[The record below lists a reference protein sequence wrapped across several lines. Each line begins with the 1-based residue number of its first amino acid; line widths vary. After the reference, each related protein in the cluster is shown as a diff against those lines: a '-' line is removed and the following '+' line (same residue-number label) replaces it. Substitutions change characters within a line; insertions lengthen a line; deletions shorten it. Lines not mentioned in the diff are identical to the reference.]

1 MGWIGGEMTEF
12 LMYFTNGLVMGVI
25 NAISA
30 IGVSLIVGIMRVIN
44 FAHGELYIFAGYFS
58 YHLSL
63 TFGLSPILAMPLSVF
78 FIFLMGILM
87 ERLLIRPTYGDE
99 MYSLIITFVLS
110 IVLQNSALLIFGP
123 YPNKPPALISGATHI
138 FGLFHYGN
146 QRLLSF
152 AISIAILLFVFYLI
166 KKTWFGK
173 SVRAI
178 SQDREMAAL
187 MGIDHWRVNM
197 ISFGLGAALAG
208 SAGVIIA
215 PIFPVTPTGS
225 SAISLT
231 AFVVVVLGGMGS
243 LKGCVVG
250 GLILGILENLGAAYI
265 STMYRHIFAFIILIL
280 VLVFRPWGLFGQKT

>member
-1 MGWIGGEMTEF
+1 
-12 LMYFTNGLVMGVI
+12 MYLTNGVVMGVI

-30 IGVSLIVGIMRVIN
+30 IGVSLIVGIMKVVN

-58 YHLSL
+58 YHLSVSL
-63 TFGLSPILAMPLSVF
+63 GLPPLLAMPLSVF
-78 FIFLMGILM
+78 FIFLIGIGM
-87 ERLLIRPTYGDE
+87 ERTLIRPTYGDE

-110 IVLQNSALLIFGP
+110 IVLQNAALLIFGP
-123 YPNKPPALISGATHI
+123 YPNKPPNLLSGATNL

-152 AISIAILLFVFYLI
+152 GISIGILLSIFYLI

-173 SVRAI
+173 SIRAV
-178 SQDREMAAL
+178 SQDRAMASL
-187 MGIDHWRVNM
+187 VGVNHLRVNM
-197 ISFGLGAALAG
+197 VSFGLGAALAG
-208 SAGVIIA
+208 AAGVLIA

-243 LKGCVVG
+243 LKGCVIG
-250 GLILGILENLGAAYI
+250 GLVLGILENLGAAYI
-265 STMYRHIFAFIILIL
+265 STMYRHIFGFIVLIM
-280 VLVFRPWGLFGQKT
+280 VLVFRPWGLFGQKTS

>member
-1 MGWIGGEMTEF
+1 MAEF
-12 LMYFTNGLVMGVI
+12 FMYLTNGMVIGVI

-30 IGVSLIVGIMRVIN
+30 IGVSLIVGIMRVVN

-58 YHLSL
+58 YHLSTSL
-63 TFGLSPILAMPLSVF
+63 GLPPILSMILAIGLVFLFGLI
-78 FIFLMGILM
+78 M
-87 ERLLIRPTYGDE
+87 ERTLIRPTYGDE

-110 IVLQNSALLIFGP
+110 IVLQNAALLIFGP
-123 YPNKPPALISGATHI
+123 YPNKPPNLVSGATNI

-152 AISIAILLFVFYLI
+152 FISIGILLSIFYLI

-173 SVRAI
+173 SIRAV
-178 SQDREMAAL
+178 SQDREMSSL
-187 MGIDHWRVNM
+187 MGVDHYRVNM
-197 ISFGLGAALAG
+197 FSFGLGAALAG
-208 SAGVIIA
+208 AAGVILA

-225 SAISLT
+225 SSISLN

-250 GLILGILENLGAAYI
+250 GLILGIIENLGAAYI
-265 STMYRHIFAFIILIL
+265 STMYRQIFAFIILIL
-280 VLVFRPWGLFGQKT
+280 VLVFRPWGLYGQKA

>member
-1 MGWIGGEMTEF
+1 
-12 LMYFTNGLVMGVI
+12 MYLTNGVVMGVI

-30 IGVSLIVGIMRVIN
+30 IGVSLIVGIMKVVN

-58 YHLSL
+58 YHLSVSL
-63 TFGLSPILAMPLSVF
+63 GLPPLLAMPLSVF
-78 FIFLMGILM
+78 FIFLIGIGM
-87 ERLLIRPTYGDE
+87 ERTLIRPTYGDE

-110 IVLQNSALLIFGP
+110 IVLQNAALLIFGP
-123 YPNKPPALISGATHI
+123 YPNKPPNLLSGATNL

-152 AISIAILLFVFYLI
+152 GISIGILLSIFYLI

-173 SVRAI
+173 SIRAV
-178 SQDREMAAL
+178 SQDRAMASL
-187 MGIDHWRVNM
+187 VGVNHLRVNM
-197 ISFGLGAALAG
+197 VSFGLGAALAG
-208 SAGVIIA
+208 AAGVLIA

-250 GLILGILENLGAAYI
+250 GLALGILENLGAAYI
-265 STMYRHIFAFIILIL
+265 STMYRHIFGFIVLIM
-280 VLVFRPWGLFGQKT
+280 VLVFRPWGLFGQKTS

>member
-1 MGWIGGEMTEF
+1 MSEF
-12 LMYFTNGLVMGVI
+12 LMYLTNGIIMGVI

-30 IGVSLIVGIMRVIN
+30 IGVSLIVGIMKVVN

-58 YHLSL
+58 YHLSTSL
-63 TFGLSPILAMPLSVF
+63 GVHPFLAIPLSVF
-78 FIFLMGILM
+78 FIFLLGILM
-87 ERLLIRPTYGDE
+87 ERTLIRPTYGDE

-110 IVLQNSALLIFGP
+110 IVLQNAALLIFGP
-123 YPNKPPALISGATHI
+123 YPNKPPTLVSGATNL

-152 AISIAILLFVFYLI
+152 GISIGILLSIFYLI
-166 KKTWFGK
+166 KRTWFGK

-178 SQDREMAAL
+178 SQDRGMASL
-187 MGIDHWRVNM
+187 VGVDHLRVNM
-197 ISFGLGAALAG
+197 ISFGLGAGLAG
-208 SAGVIIA
+208 AAGVIIA

-225 SAISLT
+225 SAISLN

-250 GLILGILENLGAAYI
+250 GLVLGILENLGAAYI
-265 STMYRHIFAFIILIL
+265 STMYRHIFGFIVLIL
-280 VLVFRPWGLFGQKT
+280 VLVFRPWGLFGQKTQ

>member
-1 MGWIGGEMTEF
+1 MSEF
-12 LMYFTNGLVMGVI
+12 LMYMTNGVVMGVI
-25 NAISA
+25 HAISA
-30 IGVSLIVGIMRVIN
+30 IGVSLIVGIMKVVN

-58 YHLSL
+58 YHLSVSL
-63 TFGLSPILAMPLSVF
+63 GLPPLLAMPLSVF
-78 FIFLMGILM
+78 FIFLIGIVM
-87 ERLLIRPTYGDE
+87 ERTLIRPTYGDE

-110 IVLQNSALLIFGP
+110 IVLQNAALLIFGP
-123 YPNKPPALISGATHI
+123 YPNKPPNLLSGATNI

-152 AISIAILLFVFYLI
+152 GISIGILLSIFYLI

-178 SQDREMAAL
+178 SQDRAMASL
-187 MGIDHWRVNM
+187 VGVNHLKVNM

-208 SAGVIIA
+208 AAGVLIA

-250 GLILGILENLGAAYI
+250 GLVLGVIENLGAAYI
-265 STMYRHIFAFIILIL
+265 STMYRHIFGFIILIL

>member
-1 MGWIGGEMTEF
+1 MAEF
-12 LMYFTNGLVMGVI
+12 LMYLTNGLVMGVI

-30 IGVSLIVGIMRVIN
+30 IGVSLVVGIMRVIN

-63 TFGLSPILAMPLSVF
+63 TLGLSPILAMPLSVIF
-78 FIFLMGILM
+78 VFLMGLLM
-87 ERLLIRPTYGDE
+87 ERFLIRPTYGDE

-110 IVLQNSALLIFGP
+110 IILQNIALLIFGP
-123 YPNKPPALISGATHI
+123 YPNKPPTLISGATSL

-152 AISIAILLFVFYLI
+152 IISIAILLSVFYLI
-166 KKTWFGK
+166 KRTWFGK

-178 SQDREMAAL
+178 SQDREMASL
-187 MGIDHWRVNM
+187 MGIDHLKINM
-197 ISFGLGAALAG
+197 LSFGLGAALAG
-208 SAGVIIA
+208 AAGVIIA

-231 AFVVVVLGGMGS
+231 AFAVVVLGGMGS

-265 STMYRHIFAFIILIL
+265 STMYRHIFGFIILIL
-280 VLVFRPWGLFGQKT
+280 VLVFRPWGLFGQRT

>member
-1 MGWIGGEMTEF
+1 MSEF
-12 LMYFTNGLVMGVI
+12 LMYLTNGVVIGVI

-30 IGVSLIVGIMRVIN
+30 IGVSLIVGIMRVVN

-58 YHLSL
+58 YHLSTSL
-63 TFGLSPILAMPLSVF
+63 GVPPLLAMPLSVVFVF
-78 FIFLMGILM
+78 FIGIGM
-87 ERLLIRPTYGDE
+87 ERTLIRPTYGDE

-110 IVLQNSALLIFGP
+110 IVLQNAALLIFGP
-123 YPNKPPALISGATHI
+123 YPNKPPNLLTGATNM
-138 FGLFHYGN
+138 FGLYHYGN

-152 AISIAILLFVFYLI
+152 FISIGILLLVFYLI

-173 SVRAI
+173 SIRAV
-178 SQDREMAAL
+178 SQDRGMASL
-187 MGIDHWRVNM
+187 IGVDHFRVNM
-197 ISFGLGAALAG
+197 LSFGLGAALAG
-208 SAGVIIA
+208 AAGVIVA

-250 GLILGILENLGAAYI
+250 GLLLGILENLGAAYI
-265 STMYRHIFAFIILIL
+265 STMYRNIFGFIILIL
-280 VLVFRPWGLFGQKT
+280 VLVFRPWGLYG

>member
-1 MGWIGGEMTEF
+1 MAEF
-12 LMYFTNGLVMGVI
+12 FMYLTNGMVIGVI

-30 IGVSLIVGIMRVIN
+30 IGVSLIVGIMRVVN

-58 YHLSL
+58 YHLSTSL
-63 TFGLSPILAMPLSVF
+63 GLPPILSMILAIGFVFLFGLI
-78 FIFLMGILM
+78 M
-87 ERLLIRPTYGDE
+87 ERTLIRPTYGDE

-110 IVLQNSALLIFGP
+110 IVLQNAALLIFGP
-123 YPNKPPALISGATHI
+123 YPNKPPNLVSGATNI

-152 AISIAILLFVFYLI
+152 FISIGILLSIFYLI

-173 SVRAI
+173 SIRAV
-178 SQDREMAAL
+178 SQDREMSSL
-187 MGIDHWRVNM
+187 MGVDHYRVNM
-197 ISFGLGAALAG
+197 FSFGLGAALAG
-208 SAGVIIA
+208 AAGVILA

-225 SAISLT
+225 SSISLN

-250 GLILGILENLGAAYI
+250 GLILGIIENLGAAYI
-265 STMYRHIFAFIILIL
+265 STMYRQIFAFIILIL
-280 VLVFRPWGLFGQKT
+280 VLVFRPWGLYGQKA

>member
-1 MGWIGGEMTEF
+1 MSEF
-12 LMYFTNGLVMGVI
+12 LMYLTNGVVMGVI

-30 IGVSLIVGIMRVIN
+30 IGVSLIVGIMKVVN

-58 YHLSL
+58 YHLSVTL
-63 TFGLSPILAMPLSVF
+63 GLPPLLAMPLSVF
-78 FIFLMGILM
+78 FIFLLGILM
-87 ERLLIRPTYGDE
+87 ERTLIRPTYGDE

-110 IVLQNSALLIFGP
+110 IVLQNAALLIFGP
-123 YPNKPPALISGATHI
+123 YPNKPPNLLIGATNI

-152 AISIAILLFVFYLI
+152 GLSLGVLLSIFYLI

-178 SQDREMAAL
+178 SQDRAMAAL
-187 MGIDHWRVNM
+187 VGVNHLRVNM
-197 ISFGLGAALAG
+197 VSFGLGAALAG
-208 SAGVIIA
+208 IAGVLIA

-243 LKGCVVG
+243 LKGCVIG
-250 GLILGILENLGAAYI
+250 GLLLGILENLGAAYI
-265 STMYRHIFAFIILIL
+265 STMYRHIFGFIILIL
-280 VLVFRPWGLFGQKT
+280 VLVFRPWGLFGQKS

>member
-1 MGWIGGEMTEF
+1 MPEF
-12 LMYFTNGLVMGVI
+12 FMYVTNGIVIGVI

-30 IGVSLIVGIMRVIN
+30 IGVSLIVGIMRVVN

-58 YHLSL
+58 YHLSISL
-63 TFGLSPILAMPLSVF
+63 GLPPLLSMILAIGLVF
-78 FIFLMGILM
+78 LLGLLM
-87 ERLLIRPTYGDE
+87 ERTLIRPTYGDE

-110 IVLQNSALLIFGP
+110 IVLQNAALLIFGP
-123 YPNKPPALISGATHI
+123 YPNKPPNLVSGATNI

-152 AISIAILLFVFYLI
+152 FISIGILLSIFYLL

-173 SVRAI
+173 SIRAV
-178 SQDREMAAL
+178 SQDRQMSSL
-187 MGIDHWRVNM
+187 MGVDHYRINM
-197 ISFGLGAALAG
+197 FSFGLGAALAAA
-208 SAGVIIA
+208 AGVILA

-225 SAISLT
+225 SSISLN

-250 GLILGILENLGAAYI
+250 GLILGMIENLGAAYI
-265 STMYRHIFAFIILIL
+265 STMYRQIFAFIILIL
-280 VLVFRPWGLFGQKT
+280 VLVFRPWGLYGQKA